1 MEQYYREYIKRIH
14 ERQRRF
20 DEADDKDRHL
30 TYIVAALVLLPLLA
44 AWIFQ

>member
-1 MEQYYREYIKRIH
+1 MEQYYRNYIKRIH
-14 ERQRRF
+14 ERQRRY
-20 DEADDKDRHL
+20 DEEDAKDRHM